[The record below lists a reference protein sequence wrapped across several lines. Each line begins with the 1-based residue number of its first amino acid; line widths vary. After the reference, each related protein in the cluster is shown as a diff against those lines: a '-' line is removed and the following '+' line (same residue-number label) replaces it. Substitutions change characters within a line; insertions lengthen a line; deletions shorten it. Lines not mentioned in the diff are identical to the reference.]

1 MSKDN
6 RDIEKRIKKEAE
18 NFTPDVWDSVKK
30 DIKNGKGEVV
40 TLPKEKR
47 KGKIIRFISS
57 VAAALVL
64 ISAAVFG
71 ITNYD
76 RIEGKVASTVYLEV
90 NPQIELSLNAY
101 NKVLDVVAKNSAA
114 QKVIGTMNLKDSE
127 LEVALNAILGSMFKN
142 GYLTADANSILI
154 SVENESRAEANKLQK
169 LLLSNVGRP
178 IADDFKVS
186 AVVQNAK
193 FTDELKATADN
204 LNISSGKAEFIELI
218 QNNGVKAS
226 KEDLAKLSVHELN
239 LIFQSL
245 KDHDIYEYNNQD
257 VYGGVGY
264 NGAATDNRYLSLEK
278 VKELVF
284 KDSGVNEKDV
294 RDFEAELDYDYGKMV
309 YEVEF
314 EVGKVDY
321 YYELDAV
328 NGSVIYS
335 NKMTSNP
342 KFEVNDNKVDP
353 PASSEP
359 STSSKPSNEIDAIIS
374 PERALEYALAH
385 AGVDKKSAKDV
396 DVEIDME
403 YGEAKHY
410 DVDFK
415 ADQYEYEY
423 EIDAINGKVLKSE
436 KEFDD

>member
-423 EIDAINGKVLKSE
+423 EIDAINGNVLKSE
-436 KEFDD
+436 KERND

>member
-18 NFTPDVWDSVKK
+18 NFTPDIWDSVKK

-193 FTDELKATADN
+193 FTDELKATAYN

-314 EVGKVDY
+314 EVGKVNYD
-321 YYELDAV
+321 YELDAV

-342 KFEVNDNKVDP
+342 KFEVNDNKVDQP
-353 PASSEP
+353 VSSKP
-359 STSSKPSNEIDAIIS
+359 SASSKPSNKIDAIIS

-423 EIDAINGKVLKSE
+423 EIDAINGKVLKSD

>member
-18 NFTPDVWDSVKK
+18 NFTPDIWDSVKK

-193 FTDELKATADN
+193 FTDELKATAYN

-245 KDHDIYEYNNQD
+245 KDHDIYEYNNQE

-314 EVGKVDY
+314 EVGKVNYD
-321 YYELDAV
+321 YELDAV

-342 KFEVNDNKVDP
+342 KFEVNDNKVDQP
-353 PASSEP
+353 VSSKP
-359 STSSKPSNEIDAIIS
+359 SASSKPSNKIDAIIS

-423 EIDAINGKVLKSE
+423 EIDAINGKVLKSD

>member
-101 NKVLDVVAKNSAA
+101 HKVLDVVAKNSAA

-154 SVENESRAEANKLQK
+154 SVENESRAAANKLQK
-169 LLLSNVGRP
+169 LLLSNVSRP

-245 KDHDIYEYNNQD
+245 KDHDIYEYNNQE

-321 YYELDAV
+321 GYELDAV

-335 NKMTSNP
+335 NKITSNP

-353 PASSEP
+353 PASSKP
-359 STSSKPSNEIDAIIS
+359 STSSKPSNKTDAIIS